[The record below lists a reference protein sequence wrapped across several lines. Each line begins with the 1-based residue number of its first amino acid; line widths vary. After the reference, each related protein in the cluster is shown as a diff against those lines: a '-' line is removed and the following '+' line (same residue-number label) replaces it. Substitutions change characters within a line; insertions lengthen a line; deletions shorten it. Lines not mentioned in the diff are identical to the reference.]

1 MKISRHKTQLIR
13 VGTVAVGGRSPVSVQ
28 TMTKTDTCD
37 VPATVRQIQ
46 EVADLGCDIVR
57 LAVPDAQAA
66 KALADLSRTTAGA
79 ARGRAVPAANLHL
92 TLVFLGEVEA
102 ARVASLHR
110 AAGKVGARAFTL
122 TLDQVGSFARA
133 GVAWAGCARV
143 PQPLLDLQS
152 TLERELEGEGFAR
165 EARQFSPH
173 LTLARRIADAVPPVS
188 WRATAFALVQSGGNR
203 GGYATL
209 AQWPL
214 ADDEEGTAPV
224 AR

>member
-1 MKISRHKTQLIR
+1 M
-13 VGTVAVGGRSPVSVQ
+13 A
-28 TMTKTDTCD
+28 
-37 VPATVRQIQ
+37 
-46 EVADLGCDIVR
+46 R
-57 LAVPDAQAA
+57 LFFALWPDAQAA
-66 KALADLSRTTAGA
+66 RALAELSRKTAGA

-102 ARVASLHR
+102 ARIASLHR
-110 AAGKVGARAFTL
+110 AAGKVGARAFNL

-152 TLERELEGEGFAR
+152 TLERELEAEGFAS
-165 EARQFSPH
+165 EARRFSPH
-173 LTLARRIADAVPPVS
+173 LTLARRIAAAVPLAPVTPVS

-214 ADDEEGTAPV
+214 ADEEEGTAPV